1 MALEQFFYDHGSK
14 PPQPAAETGDLA
26 LLRGLLVSSDMLTVL
41 SAHQLHYEIATGQ
54 LAVLPFPMHGLER
67 QIGVTTRAGAYLS
80 PGATALLA
88 ELKSIAAGW
97 R

>member
-1 MALEQFFYDHGSK
+1 
-14 PPQPAAETGDLA
+14 
-26 LLRGLLVSSDMLTVL
+26 
-41 SAHQLHYEIATGQ
+41 
-54 LAVLPFPMHGLER
+54 MHGLER